1 MSLIT
6 TEKRGHVA
14 VLTLNRPD
22 AMNALGAPGDGDQ
35 VAEACA
41 AINADREIRC
51 VVLTGAGRAGSS

>member
-14 VLTLNRPD
+14 ILTLNRPE

-35 VAEACA
+35 VAAACA

-51 VVLTGAGRAGSS
+51 VILTG